1 MFTSGYLISRAAE
14 MPGNIMLIYI
24 PVVLT
29 RAFGIGKP
37 FFKYVEGL
45 TSHNW
50 VLRMTSFLRVKLFR
64 HVEKDAVFFRGK
76 YRLGDMLGILTEDI
90 GHIQNLYLRTVLPFM
105 VAWLVHLAFVLW
117 LGFFSVWFAL
127 MMLLL
132 LALFSLVLPLV
143 SVLANGLRQA
153 KHKNMKLQLYRELM
167 DNVIGAAD
175 WIYAGR
181 SQDCL
186 SGYEATDSQ
195 ISALDMALER
205 YDRRR
210 GLLMQALFAMV
221 IVAVFLWASTHF
233 VGVHFTAGRG
243 SAANWIAA
251 FTLCFFPL
259 IDAFAPLP
267 VAAQESNVYG
277 ESLERMNRLTA
288 GEVAQPVAKTVEV
301 EAPFSIQVQDMSFA
315 YEGETKK
322 LFNRFDLQIAPK
334 EKIAI
339 LGRSGAGKST
349 LVSLLRGDL
358 LPSHGGV
365 TLNGVPVTAFG
376 DDISRYIG
384 VIPQQ
389 PYVFNAT
396 LLNNLRIGRMDASE
410 AEVWDALHK
419 VGLTDLANRLPEGL
433 HTIVDE
439 AGLRFSGGE
448 RQRLALARVILTDA
462 PIIILDEPTV
472 GLDPLT
478 EQRILESF
486 FHNLA
491 SKTIIWITHH
501 LQGID
506 MMDRVL
512 FIEDGR
518 AVMDDTP
525 QALLQNNDYF
535 RHLYLIDRGEI

>member
-1 MFTSGYLISRAAE
+1 
-14 MPGNIMLIYI
+14 
-24 PVVLT
+24 
-29 RAFGIGKP
+29 
-37 FFKYVEGL
+37 
-45 TSHNW
+45 
-50 VLRMTSFLRVKLFR
+50 
-64 HVEKDAVFFRGK
+64 
-76 YRLGDMLGILTEDI
+76 
-90 GHIQNLYLRTVLPFM
+90 
-105 VAWLVHLAFVLW
+105 
-117 LGFFSVWFAL
+117 
-127 MMLLL
+127 
-132 LALFSLVLPLV
+132 
-143 SVLANGLRQA
+143 
-153 KHKNMKLQLYRELM
+153 
-167 DNVIGAAD
+167 
-175 WIYAGR
+175 
-181 SQDCL
+181 
-186 SGYEATDSQ
+186 
-195 ISALDMALER
+195 
-205 YDRRR
+205 
-210 GLLMQALFAMV
+210 
-221 IVAVFLWASTHF
+221 
-233 VGVHFTAGRG
+233 
-243 SAANWIAA
+243 
-251 FTLCFFPL
+251 
-259 IDAFAPLP
+259 
-267 VAAQESNVYG
+267 
-277 ESLERMNRLTA
+277 
-288 GEVAQPVAKTVEV
+288 
-301 EAPFSIQVQDMSFA
+301 
-315 YEGETKK
+315 
-322 LFNRFDLQIAPK
+322 
-334 EKIAI
+334 
-339 LGRSGAGKST
+339 
-349 LVSLLRGDL
+349 
-358 LPSHGGV
+358 V

-506 MMDRVL
+506 LMDRVL